1 MYNIFMSIHNI
12 LRWLVVFAA
21 VLALARMFVG
31 WLGRKDWS
39 KRDDMLSGIFTG
51 LLDLQ
56 LLVGLVIYFLVSP
69 ITQAALVNFSAS
81 LNASDG
87 RFFILDHPIMMLVG
101 VVLAHVGRAL
111 SRKATGLGKFR
122 QAAIWFSLAVL
133 VILVSV
139 PWPFS
144 IISRPWLRLGPFLL
158 N

>member
-1 MYNIFMSIHNI
+1 M
-12 LRWLVVFAA
+12 R
-21 VLALARMFVG
+21 
-31 WLGRKDWS
+31 
-39 KRDDMLSGIFTG
+39 
-51 LLDLQ
+51 LQ
-56 LLVGLVIYFLVSP
+56 ILVSG
-69 ITQAALVNFSAS
+69 LG
-81 LNASDG
+81 L
-87 RFFILDHPIMMLVG
+87 LVG